1 MAEAHAEA
9 RRGGWVIHGATSW
22 RDYFKFNTDHKVIG
36 IQYIVISFVFF
47 LFAGMLAEVIR
58 AQLMRPNNNI
68 VTGSAY
74 NQLFS
79 LHGTMMIFL
88 FVVPTLTGL
97 ANYILPLQIG
107 AQDMA
112 FPKLNALSL
121 WMAVVGGIGMVGALL
136 VGGAESGWSA
146 YPPLSL
152 QTGAGQSWWAVSL
165 FIIGFSSIFGAI
177 NFLATALTMRA
188 PGMTIMRMPLFVWS
202 VIATAIIIL
211 MGTPVLASALLLMLW
226 DRIAGTHF
234 FQAMGDPL
242 MWQNLFWFY
251 SHPAVYIMILPGFG
265 AISEILPVF
274 SRKPIFGY
282 KMIAFS
288 SLAIAV
294 AGFLVWAHH
303 MFTSGM
309 NPMLRVPFMLTSMVI
324 AVPTG
329 VKIFSWLG
337 TIAGGKLRLTTAMTF
352 ALAFIA
358 MFVIG
363 GLSGIFLAAI
373 PTDIQMQD
381 TYFVVAHLHYVLFG
395 GSTMAIFAAIYFWY
409 PKMTGRM
416 LNEKLGQVHFWMIFV
431 GFNLTFLVQHYLGM
445 QGMARRIFT
454 YPPEFA
460 TGNLISSLGAFLL
473 AVGML
478 PFIYNALVSLRKG
491 AIAGP
496 NPWRALTLEWTLPS
510 PPPIHNFPETPVVT
524 GDPYGYGRKLPPAP
538 PATPERKP
546 SGKPATVGGGE

>member
-1 MAEAHAEA
+1 
-9 RRGGWVIHGATSW
+9 
-22 RDYFKFNTDHKVIG
+22 
-36 IQYIVISFVFF
+36 
-47 LFAGMLAEVIR
+47 
-58 AQLMRPNNNI
+58 
-68 VTGSAY
+68 
-74 NQLFS
+74 
-79 LHGTMMIFL
+79 
-88 FVVPTLTGL
+88 
-97 ANYILPLQIG
+97 
-107 AQDMA
+107 
-112 FPKLNALSL
+112 
-121 WMAVVGGIGMVGALL
+121 
-136 VGGAESGWSA
+136 
-146 YPPLSL
+146 
-152 QTGAGQSWWAVSL
+152 
-165 FIIGFSSIFGAI
+165 
-177 NFLATALTMRA
+177 
-188 PGMTIMRMPLFVWS
+188 
-202 VIATAIIIL
+202 
-211 MGTPVLASALLLMLW
+211 
-226 DRIAGTHF
+226 
-234 FQAMGDPL
+234 
-242 MWQNLFWFY
+242 
-251 SHPAVYIMILPGFG
+251 
-265 AISEILPVF
+265 
-274 SRKPIFGY
+274 
-282 KMIAFS
+282 
-288 SLAIAV
+288 V

-352 ALAFIA
+352 SLAFIA

-395 GSTMAIFAAIYFWY
+395 GSTMAIFAAMYFWY
-409 PKMTGRM
+409 PKITGRM
-416 LNEKLGQVHFWMIFV
+416 LNEKLGQVHFWMVFL
-431 GFNLTFLVQHYLGM
+431 GFNMTFLVQHYLGL

-454 YPPEFA
+454 YPAEFA
-460 TGNLISSLGAFLL
+460 TGNLISSIGAFLL

-524 GDPYGYGRKLPPAP
+524 SDPYGYGRKLPPAP

-546 SGKPATVGGGE
+546 SGKPAPVGGGE